1 MNKLFKVALIV
12 EAIFGI
18 GFVIVPGAM
27 LGPLGVTLNAIATSF
42 VRLFGSAVISFSFLL
57 WFALKSD
64 KSEFKMG
71 VIYSMFSY
79 FLISTALLAIAQ
91 LAGQMNAL
99 GWIVIGIHLGLLVW
113 FGYFL
118 IKLISTSTFEN

>member
-42 VRLFGSAVISFSFLL
+42 VRLFGSALISFSILL
-57 WFALKSD
+57 WFAYKSD
-64 KSEFKMG
+64 KSEFKKG
-71 VIYSMFSY
+71 VAYSMFAY
-79 FLISTALLAIAQ
+79 FLLSTALLLIA
-91 LAGQMNAL
+91 LLTGLMNAL
-99 GWIVIGIHLGLLVW
+99 GWSVIGIHLVLLVW
-113 FGYFL
+113 FGYF
-118 IKLISTSTFEN
+118 IVK